1 MPAVGTQKEATLRRP
16 IIVSSILVLRLLA
29 LTVVVPPT
37 STTIVEVFFEVP
49 EKSDN
54 PRYAAPLIEF
64 VGPDE
69 KVLIGKV
76 AADGASIKVPS
87 FCVK

>member
-1 MPAVGTQKEATLRRP
+1 
-16 IIVSSILVLRLLA
+16 
-29 LTVVVPPT
+29 VVPPT
-37 STTIVEVFFEVP
+37 STTIVETFFP
-49 EKSDN
+49 IWEKSDR

-69 KVLIGKV
+69 NVLIGRL
-76 AADGASIKVPS
+76 AADGASINVPS